1 MCVCLI
7 AADKYYMFKL
17 CFVCYCC
24 LASRTLYCVIRPYT
38 SQHLSHHIYHI
49 LYTLYTTLYT
59 TVYIPLHT
67 PQISVA
73 TYSLENMRDRR
84 ALFTLTD
91 RLLRLK
97 YLYTQLDLYRN
108 STGSG
113 NSTGSNQQIYT
124 TTNANINS
132 NGNGG
137 SNNSSNTIKITITP
151 SSDYSSYTSSST
163 SHINIQTTDP
173 SSTNQQYP
181 SQQSS
186 TLQQHE
192 DAILSS
198 PILKQAKINQIESEI
213 ILWYQQFL
221 LYYNINNLTINDINL
236 FITCINQSLL
246 INDINGPI
254 ISTTSVKTGTG
265 AAAKPE
271 KNTGTTSYFGS
282 FFSSMM
288 TQNSDPRNISEYID
302 YIKKRYNNNTSMFSI
317 FDSTNTTTSNTN
329 NNSNTTNNT
338 NNNNDLNVDIQVYK
352 LLYSIMMLDK
362 NLYYLSNE
370 MKILEK
376 TV

>member
-1 MCVCLI
+1 
-7 AADKYYMFKL
+7 
-17 CFVCYCC
+17 
-24 LASRTLYCVIRPYT
+24 
-38 SQHLSHHIYHI
+38 
-49 LYTLYTTLYT
+49 
-59 TVYIPLHT
+59 
-67 PQISVA
+67 
-73 TYSLENMRDRR
+73 MRDRR

-97 YLYTQLDLYRN
+97 YLYTQLDFYRN
-108 STGSG
+108 SGSG
-113 NSTGSNQQIYT
+113 NPGSTQQIYT
-124 TTNANINS
+124 NNNTNS
-132 NGNGG
+132 YG
-137 SNNSSNTIKITITP
+137 SNSDKSNTIKITITP

-163 SHINIQTTDP
+163 SLINIHTTDP
-173 SSTNQQYP
+173 SS
-181 SQQSS
+181 SHQSS
-186 TLQQHE
+186 TNQNPSSQSSTIQQQE
-192 DAILSS
+192 NAILSS

-246 INDINGPI
+246 INDLNGPI
-254 ISTTSVKTGTG
+254 ISTQETG
-265 AAAKPE
+265 AGTAAKTE
-271 KNTGTTSYFGS
+271 KNTGVNSFFGS

-288 TQNSDPRNISEYID
+288 TQNSDPRNITEYID

-317 FDSTNTTTSNTN
+317 FDSTNTTTNNTT
-329 NNSNTTNNT
+329 NNSNRTNNT

-352 LLYSIMMLDK
+352 LLYSTMMLDK

>member
-1 MCVCLI
+1 M
-7 AADKYYMFKL
+7 
-17 CFVCYCC
+17 
-24 LASRTLYCVIRPYT
+24 
-38 SQHLSHHIYHI
+38 
-49 LYTLYTTLYT
+49 
-59 TVYIPLHT
+59 
-67 PQISVA
+67 A

-97 YLYTQLDLYRN
+97 YLYTQLDFYRN
-108 STGSG
+108 SSG
-113 NSTGSNQQIYT
+113 IGGSTGSNNPQIYT
-124 TTNANINS
+124 TNNTYNSTNNS
-132 NGNGG
+132 
-137 SNNSSNTIKITITP
+137 SSSNTIKITITP
-151 SSDYSSYTSSST
+151 SSDYSSYTSSNT
-163 SHINIQTTDP
+163 SLINIQTTDP
-173 SSTNQQYP
+173 SSSHQPTTNQQYP
-181 SQQSS
+181 SQSS
-186 TLQQHE
+186 TIQQHE
-192 DAILSS
+192 NAILSS

-246 INDINGPI
+246 SNDLNGPI
-254 ISTTSVKTGTG
+254 ISTTQKTGTG

-271 KNTGTTSYFGS
+271 KNTGVNSFFGS

-288 TQNSDPRNISEYID
+288 TQNSDPRNITEYID

-317 FDSTNTTTSNTN
+317 FDTS
-329 NNSNTTNNT
+329 NNT
-338 NNNNDLNVDIQVYK
+338 NNNNATTSNSNSTNNTELNVDLQVYK